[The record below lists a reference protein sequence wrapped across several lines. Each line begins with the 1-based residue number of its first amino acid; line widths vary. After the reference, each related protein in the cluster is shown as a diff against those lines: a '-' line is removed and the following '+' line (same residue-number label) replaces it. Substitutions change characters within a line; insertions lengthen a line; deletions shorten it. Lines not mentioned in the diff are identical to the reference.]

1 MTDIDNL
8 RALYEKATQVGE
20 WFAGHAPGPVTQ
32 EEYGPARLSA
42 IREFSSGTRS
52 RVYLPWQDADA
63 DLIVALHNA
72 FPALA
77 SELEAARKE
86 ATKLREALEELVEAH
101 DYWFSTGMGEAR
113 AIAATVK
120 AKGVLG

>member
-1 MTDIDNL
+1 MTDIDAIKEL
-8 RALYEKATQVGE
+8 FEKAAPACAILSEQHEQDSEGDETWCGE
-20 WFAGHAPGPVTQ
+20 CCITERGEMQMGFPC
-32 EEYGPARLSA
+32 S
-42 IREFSSGTRS
+42 
-52 RVYLPWQDADA
+52 YLNLA
-63 DLIVALHNA
+63 ALHNA